1 MKKIS
6 SLIAIL
12 LLCAVSLFAQAPEK
26 FTYQA
31 VVRNANNSLVAN
43 AQVGMR
49 VSILQGSANGSAV
62 YVETQTGTTN
72 TNGLLTVEIGGGN
85 AQQGTFASIDWA
97 NGPFFLKTETDP
109 DGGTN
114 YSITS
119 TQQMLSVPYALYA
132 KDAGN
137 GFSGDYNDLSNTPTI
152 PTVPTN
158 VSSFTN
164 DAGYISSYTE
174 TDPQYNAWNKDY
186 NDLINKPT
194 IPTVPENVS
203 AFNNDVPYLTVE
215 QQILSISNDTIFL
228 TGGSFVKLPA
238 GFSGD
243 YNDLTNKPE
252 IPTVPTNVSTFTNDA
267 NYVSN
272 TACAD
277 VDLCAISVAL
287 SQLQALVQEQQQ
299 RIEDLEAAI
308 GTTDTTII
316 PVDTTTTFT
325 NPTVSTD
332 YATNVTETSATL
344 NGTIS
349 NPDNV
354 TITAQGFEWK
364 ATDGGSYTQVVVTGD
379 TLTYNLANLTANT
392 SYTYRSFI
400 TYEDTIVYGNE
411 VTFTTNEAS
420 APLVDAQP
428 CPGTPTLTDYD
439 GNTYNTVQ
447 IGNQCWMRDNLRT
460 TYYADGT
467 AIPAGETNT
476 DATLPYYYDYI
487 SSDIP
492 LTQRGYLYNWP
503 AVMRDASSSSANPSG
518 VQGICPTGWHVPSD
532 EEWMQLTNYVSA
544 QNEYLCS
551 DNAEFIAKVL
561 ASITGWSSSTSTCA
575 VGNLQNLNNATGFN
589 ASPAGYLYNLGFTN
603 SGKYAY
609 FWTSTAASSTNAWY
623 RSLNFNY
630 AYVYRNNYGKHFGY
644 SVRCLRDE
652 GGSSTVQLPTV
663 TTATMSDI
671 TANSATSG
679 GNVTSD
685 GGATVTARGVCW
697 STSQNPT
704 VSDDH
709 TTDGSGTGSFT
720 SNLTNLTP
728 GTTYYVRAYATNSM
742 GTAYGSE
749 ESFTTT
755 AALPQDGQPCV
766 GAATVTDYDG
776 HTYNTVQLGSQ
787 CWMAENLRTSHY
799 SDGTAIPTGDGWSST
814 EPLYYTLEDSLEH
827 GYLYNWR
834 AVMHNSSSSQATPS
848 GVQGVCPTG
857 WHVPSDAEWTELETY
872 VGNQS
877 QYLCNNDSSY
887 IAKALSATSGWIP
900 YSETCAVG
908 NDQSTN
914 NSTGFGAFPVDEYPN
929 LSYALPGTFA
939 RFWSST
945 EYVDGTARYLSLHYN
960 AAYVS
965 RSATIKYYGCSVRCL
980 RD

>member
-728 GTTYYVRAYATNSM
+728 GTTYKVAI
-742 GTAYGSE
+742 
-749 ESFTTT
+749 
-755 AALPQDGQPCV
+755 AARVDGKWDTV
-766 GAATVTDYDG
+766 NAIKNAVTVT
-776 HTYNTVQLGSQ
+776 V
-787 CWMAENLRTSHY
+787 
-799 SDGTAIPTGDGWSST
+799 
-814 EPLYYTLEDSLEH
+814 
-827 GYLYNWR
+827 
-834 AVMHNSSSSQATPS
+834 
-848 GVQGVCPTG
+848 
-857 WHVPSDAEWTELETY
+857 
-872 VGNQS
+872 
-877 QYLCNNDSSY
+877 
-887 IAKALSATSGWIP
+887 K
-900 YSETCAVG
+900 
-908 NDQSTN
+908 
-914 NSTGFGAFPVDEYPN
+914 
-929 LSYALPGTFA
+929 
-939 RFWSST
+939 
-945 EYVDGTARYLSLHYN
+945 
-960 AAYVS
+960 
-965 RSATIKYYGCSVRCL
+965 
-980 RD
+980 

>member
-1 MKKIS
+1 MKKIFT
-6 SLIAIL
+6 LIVMV
-12 LLCAVSLFAQAPEK
+12 LCATALFAQAPEK

-31 VVRNANNSLVAN
+31 VVRNASN
-43 AQVGMR
+43 ALMSNASVGVR
-49 VSILQGSANGSAV
+49 VSILQGGVNGALV
-62 YVETQTGTTN
+62 YMETQTGVTN
-72 TNGLLTVEIGGGN
+72 ANGLITLQIGEGN
-85 AQQGTFASIDWA
+85 AQQGTFASVDWA
-97 NGPFFLKTETDP
+97 NGSYFLKIETDP
-109 DGGTN
+109 NGGSN
-114 YSITS
+114 YTITT
-119 TQQMLSVPYALYA
+119 TQQLLSVPYALYA

-137 GFSGDYNDLSNTPTI
+137 GFSGDYNDLTNTPTI

-158 VSSFTN
+158 VSAFTN
-164 DAGYISSYTE
+164 DAGYITMDSVPSIPTVPTNVSAFNNDAGYITGYTE
-174 TDPQYNAWNKDY
+174 TDPQFNAWNKDY

-194 IPTVPENVS
+194 IPTVPTNVS
-203 AFNNDVPYLTVE
+203 AF
-215 QQILSISNDTIFL
+215 
-228 TGGSFVKLPA
+228 
-238 GFSGD
+238 
-243 YNDLTNKPE
+243 
-252 IPTVPTNVSTFTNDA
+252 TNDA
-267 NYVSN
+267 GYITGYAEQQTLSDVTANGNSAGNRQLKEVSDPTEN
-272 TACAD
+272 FDAVNLRTLNLLMDSLRAD
-277 VDLCAISVAL
+277 FQQ
-287 SQLQALVQEQQQ
+287 QLQQLQQSQQQ
-299 RIEDLEAAI
+299 MQQQIDSLQEIVDAL
-308 GTTDTTII
+308 DTTHHNHF
-316 PVDTTTTFT
+316 VCGTS
-325 NPTVSTD
+325 TVTD
-332 YATNVTETSATL
+332 YE
-344 NGTIS
+344 
-349 NPDNV
+349 
-354 TITAQGFEWK
+354 
-364 ATDGGSYTQVVVTGD
+364 
-379 TLTYNLANLTANT
+379 
-392 SYTYRSFI
+392 
-400 TYEDTIVYGNE
+400 GN
-411 VTFTTNEAS
+411 AY
-420 APLVDAQP
+420 A
-428 CPGTPTLTDYD
+428 
-439 GNTYNTVQ
+439 TVQ
-447 IGNQCWMRDNLRT
+447 IGDQCWMRDNLRT

-476 DATLPYYYDYI
+476 DATFPYYYDYS

-492 LTQRGYLYNWP
+492 LSQRGYLYNWS
-503 AVMRDASSSSANPSG
+503 AVMHNAPSSSANPSG

-532 EEWMQLTNYVSA
+532 EEWTQLTSYVSA

-561 ASITGWSSSTSTCA
+561 ASTSGWSSSTSTCA
-575 VGNLQNLNNATGFN
+575 VGNMQNLNNATGFN

-609 FWTSTAASSTNAWY
+609 FWTSTEASSANAWY

-630 AYVYRNNYGKHFGY
+630 AYVYRNNYGKHLGY
-644 SVRCLRDE
+644 SVRCIRDE

-685 GGATVTARGVCW
+685 GGATVTGRGVCW

-720 SNLTNLTP
+720 SNLANLTP
-728 GTTYYVRAYATNSM
+728 STTYYVRAYATNSM
-742 GTAYGSE
+742 GTAYGNE

-755 AALPQDGQPCV
+755 AAALPQDGQPCV
-766 GAATVTDYDG
+766 GAETVTDYDG

-814 EPLYYTLEDSLEH
+814 EPLYYILEDSLGH
-827 GYLYNWR
+827 YIYNWK

-877 QYLCNNDSSY
+877 QYFCNNDSSF